1 MSADAA
7 NAAGLGAAIGWLRAR
22 LEALAAAPGPLPPQP
37 GPAHV
42 LEVFAPEAAL
52 PRLATR
58 FGLSPFEVDLL
69 VLGVAVELDTSL
81 GGLCALAQGDPAR
94 PWPSFALGFTLFR
107 HPGWE
112 ALSPERP
119 LRRWRLLEVLPTN
132 GQPLI
137 ACPLRAEERV
147 VNHLK
152 GLEHL
157 DERLAALLEPPED
170 TPLLPLPPSQLP
182 VATALLAHWQRGAR
196 AGVLQLLGA
205 DAASK
210 RLVAEHA
217 AAMAGCALYRLAA
230 PVLPAAP
237 AEAALLA
244 RLWQRETL
252 LRPLALL
259 LEAPEAETLEPGL
272 RRFLDQAGPS
282 LVLTVRERLP
292 RLDGAA
298 LAVTKPDGADQ
309 LACWQAVLPGR
320 AALAVRLAAQFDL
333 DATTIA
339 TLGASLAGLPDAMAW
354 DACRA
359 ELRPRLGG
367 LAQVITPGAGWDDI
381 VLPPAQRAL
390 LRQLANQVP
399 HRAAV
404 HAAWGLD
411 RTGARGGGLCALFA
425 GESGTGKTMAAEIL
439 AAELRLDLWRID
451 LSAVVSK
458 YIGETERNLRSLF
471 DSAEASGA
479 ILFFD
484 EADALFGR
492 RSEVKDSHDR
502 YANIEVNYLLQ
513 RMEGYR
519 GIAILATNA
528 KAALDSAFLR
538 RLRFVVDFPY
548 PGRAER
554 AQIWRRAFPPGTTTA
569 GMDWDRLGRLPLT
582 GGSIH
587 TAALNA
593 AFLAAHQGVPLGL
606 AQMLAAARQEL
617 LKLDRPLNEADFLGP
632 WLEAAE

>member
-1 MSADAA
+1 MSS
-7 NAAGLGAAIGWLRAR
+7 GLGAALAWLRDR
-22 LEALAAAPGPLPPQP
+22 LEALAATDGPLPPQP
-37 GPAHV
+37 GPAHA
-42 LEVFAPEAAL
+42 LALFGQEEAL
-52 PRLATR
+52 PRLSAR
-58 FGLSPFEVDLL
+58 LGLSAFEADLL
-69 VLGVAVELDTSL
+69 LLCLGMELDTSI
-81 GGLCALAQGDPAR
+81 GTLCALAQGDPSR
-94 PWPSFALGFTLFR
+94 PWPCFALGFTLFAQ
-107 HPGWE
+107 PGWE

-119 LRRWRLLEVLPTN
+119 LRRWHLLEVMPAG

-137 ACPLRAEERV
+137 ASPLKAEERI

-157 DERLAALLEPPED
+157 DERLAALLLPPEVEAA
-170 TPLLPLPPSQLP
+170 LPLPPSQLP
-182 VATALLAHWQRGAR
+182 AVAAIAAHWQRGEP
-196 AGVLQLLGA
+196 LQLLGA
-205 DAASK
+205 DAGSK
-210 RLVAEHA
+210 RLVAGHA
-217 AAMAGCALYRLAA
+217 AALAGRPLYRLGAA
-230 PVLPAAP
+230 LLPAAP

-259 LEAPEAETLEPGL
+259 LEAPEADALEPGL
-272 RRFLDQAGPS
+272 RRFLDQAGPG
-282 LVLTVRERLP
+282 VLLAVRERLP
-292 RLDGAA
+292 RLDGPV
-298 LAVTKPDGADQ
+298 LAVPKPSADDQ
-309 LACWQAVLPGR
+309 RACWLAALPGR
-320 AALAVRLAAQFDL
+320 PEMAARLAAQFDL

-339 TLGASLAGLPDAMAW
+339 SLGASLTPLPDAAAW

-381 VLPPAQRAL
+381 VLPPPQRAL
-390 LRQLANQVP
+390 LRQLADQVP

-404 HAAWGLD
+404 HAAWGID
-411 RTGARGGGLCALFA
+411 RAGARGGGLCALFA
-425 GESGTGKTMAAEIL
+425 GESGTGKTMAAEVL
-439 AAELRLDLWRID
+439 AAELQLDLWRID

-528 KAALDSAFLR
+528 KAALDNAFLR

-554 AQIWRRAFPPGTTTA
+554 AQIWRRAFPPGAAAA
-569 GMDWDRLGRLPLT
+569 GIDWDRLGRLPLT

-587 TAALNA
+587 TAAITA
-593 AFLAAHQGVPLGL
+593 AFLAAHQGVPVGL

-617 LKLDRPLNEADFLGP
+617 LKLDRPLNEADFVVSP
-632 WLEAAE
+632 RLEAAE